1 MGSKRVGLARTQKL
15 IENLK
20 RELKMNGSR
29 LAGVVRDVKIVS
41 SATTL
46 SNADSGAIIDMSGG
60 AFTINLPKDPELGCT
75 FTFTHSAALSG
86 ARAIDAKDGVHFFK
100 GLWHDHESDSPSHV
114 SFNGTSHDQLK
125 IASGAAANHSLVT
138 CTFIGSNI
146 WLITESWSH
155 DISDISAGTASG
167 NA

>member
-1 MGSKRVGLARTQKL
+1 MGTKRVGLARTQAL

-20 RELKMNGSR
+20 RELAMQGST
-29 LAGVVRDVKIVS
+29 LTGVHRAVKTVS
-41 SATTL
+41 EATTL
-46 SNADSGAIIDMSGG
+46 TNADSGAIIDMGGG
-60 AFTINLPKDPELGCT
+60 AFDINLPQEPATGCT
-75 FTFTHSAALSG
+75 YTFTHSTALSG
-86 ARAIDAKDGVHFFK
+86 ARNIDAKDGEHFFK
-100 GLWHDHESDSPSHV
+100 GLFHDHESDSPSHV
-114 SFNGTSHDQLK
+114 SFNGSSHDQIK

-138 CTFIGSNI
+138 VTYIGSNV